1 MGLENLQAGIAFIYT
16 ERLILIPFTAE
27 ILDSIE
33 NEGGALLKANKLI
46 YGNGWPDDDALET
59 FPKIK
64 KNLALV
70 TRPTGFESWLIVK
83 KDGFVIIGDAGF
95 KGQPSAAGTIDIGYA
110 IIAIERM
117 QGFAAETVQA
127 LIQWAFN
134 QPNVN
139 SIKASCL
146 ISNSG
151 SQKIL
156 QKFEFSELNRNEE
169 MIFWEREKSC

>member
-33 NEGGALLKANKLI
+33 HEGGALLKANKLI
-46 YGNGWPDDDALET
+46 YGNGWPDDDAIET
-59 FPKIK
+59 FPKIR
-64 KNLALV
+64 KNLTLV
-70 TRPTGFESWLIVK
+70 TAPSGFESWLIVK
-83 KDGFVIIGDAGF
+83 KDCLVIIGDAGF
-95 KGQPSAAGTIDIGYA
+95 KGRPGEAGSVDIGYA
-110 IIAIERM
+110 VIAAERL
-117 QGFAAETVQA
+117 QGYAAETVQA

-139 SIKASCL
+139 SITASCL

-156 QKFEFSELNRNEE
+156 QKFEFGESSRNEE
-169 MIFWEREKSC
+169 MIFWEREK